1 LLSQNATFYCYVKER
16 FGVDP
21 AAMGSAM
28 SAQAM
33 ANAVVGGL
41 VLGPVTAALP
51 EEDLVCGCLVFIVAF
66 SVAGAVQLL

>member
-1 LLSQNATFYCYVKER
+1 
-16 FGVDP
+16 
-21 AAMGSAM
+21 M